1 MSFWKFIRFIVPSLL
16 LFLITMT
23 GTASMELNT
32 KNVTTRGISFDFE
45 LHPDSD
51 HEELHA
57 ILNGKHCRGLKMT
70 VMEMKE
76 NERVYT
82 NAGNGEEFIN
92 LQCVKNIKEFFI
104 SKMIGISP
112 IAQAAIVRKV
122 I

>member
-1 MSFWKFIRFIVPSLL
+1 MSFWKFIRFIVPLL
-16 LFLITMT
+16 LILLITMT

-57 ILNGKHCRGLKMT
+57 ILNGKYCRGLKMT

-82 NAGNGEEFIN
+82 NEGNGEEFIIYN
-92 LQCVKNIKEFFI
+92 ASRILKNFLF
-104 SKMIGISP
+104 
-112 IAQAAIVRKV
+112 QR
-122 I
+122 